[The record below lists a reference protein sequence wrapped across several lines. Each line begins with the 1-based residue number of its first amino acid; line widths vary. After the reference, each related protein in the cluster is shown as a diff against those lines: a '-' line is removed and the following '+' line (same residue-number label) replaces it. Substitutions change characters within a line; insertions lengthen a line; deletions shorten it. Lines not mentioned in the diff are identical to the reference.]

1 MPEVLQRSRTLYEL
15 SNDLTDLELALE
27 DMDLTDEQQQ
37 EAIAIYLAGSA
48 GDELKVK
55 IGNYV
60 GLMRECEARSEA
72 RAKEAALISKGAHTY
87 SNMAKRLKSSLCE
100 FMDAHNY
107 SKFETDRYTVVLQAN
122 GGVAPLIVPENL
134 DASTLP
140 EVFRVVTYQPNTA
153 AIREAL
159 ESGTPTPEYIL
170 CGITLGKRGKHL
182 RVR

>member
-1 MPEVLQRSRTLYEL
+1 MPDTLQRSRTLYEL

-55 IGNYV
+55 VGNV
-60 GLMRECEARSEA
+60 ISFSRECQARSEA
-72 RAKEAALISKGAHTY
+72 RAKEAALLAKGAKAY
-87 SNMAKRLKSSLCE
+87 ENMGKKLHYAVFEC
-100 FMDAHNY
+100 MTVHNID
-107 SKFETDRYTVVLQAN
+107 KLETERYTLAIQAN
-122 GGVAPLIVPENL
+122 GGVVPLIVPENL

-140 EVFRVVTYQPNTA
+140 EAFRVVTYQPNSTA
-153 AIREAL
+153 LRAAL
-159 ESGTPTPEYIL
+159 EAGTEEIE
-170 CGITLGKRGKHL
+170 GITLGKRGKHL